1 LQPKIRFYMD
11 SKRQL
16 QIGELIKRNFAPIF
30 QEQGPYIYG
39 TAFVTVTGVKITPDM
54 SQAKVYLSIYNADN
68 KDLVLSKI
76 INHTHVL
83 KQALAARIKNQMR
96 RVPQIFFY
104 FDETIDEMYKV
115 DAMFK
120 NLKTMYPPS
129 VQEEE

>member
-1 LQPKIRFYMD
+1 MD

-16 QIGELIKRNFAPIF
+16 QLGELIKRSFAPIF

-39 TAFVTVTGVKITPDM
+39 AAFVTVTYVKLTPDM
-54 SQAKVYLSIYNADN
+54 AQAKIYLSIFNTED
-68 KDLVLSKI
+68 KELVLKKV

-83 KQALAARIKNQMR
+83 KQALASRIKNQVR
-96 RVPQIFFY
+96 RIPQVFFY

-115 DAMFK
+115 DVMFK

>member
-1 LQPKIRFYMD
+1 ME

-16 QIGELIKRNFAPIF
+16 QLGELIKRSFAPVF

-39 TAFVTVTGVKITPDM
+39 VAFVTVTSVKVTPDLA
-54 SQAKVYLSIYNADN
+54 QAKIYLSIFNADD
-68 KDLVLSKI
+68 KELVLKKV

-83 KQALAARIKNQMR
+83 KQALAARIKNQVR
-96 RVPQIFFY
+96 RIPQVFFY

-115 DAMFK
+115 DVMFK